1 MSLET
6 FFILFVLVMVVWR
19 VIRHLKA
26 KKKQTVRLISNGRI
40 IEVVPLV
47 VFDHSSHGELT
58 KEKSSEDKISTDSF
72 LEERIEEENK
82 RSIDCADAM
91 WNRANPMYHS
101 LHPDND

>member
-47 VFDHSSHGELT
+47 VFEPLNCGQQDN
-58 KEKSSEDKISTDSF
+58 ED
-72 LEERIEEENK
+72 ERRNLILDDMDEDLQ
-82 RSIDCADAM
+82 RHRDLADAAV
-91 WNRANPMYHS
+91 NPANPSYFTINPRH
-101 LHPDND
+101 D